1 MTHTTDAAA
10 MVGALFASAGVM
22 NVTFLASARVLAR
35 WARVAATK
43 AALGFGPRLF
53 SVPFGDA
60 GGAKLEVR
68 LIPLNA
74 FVQFAGANPYSEDPP
89 PPPPLVLWSEAPVL
103 RRIVGLVLPSRIVA
117 LGLAAAL
124 LGPSRACIALVEGC
138 RDAFAA
144 FYGAGPLLDRAAAI
158 FANEGFVTLSAVTMT
173 KCLAMQLWLA
183 PSDILM
189 FVGEPHAKSAAKVRG
204 VMLLLSFVYAGAW
217 LVALVR
223 WAM

>member
-1 MTHTTDAAA
+1 
-10 MVGALFASAGVM
+10 V
-22 NVTFLASARVLAR
+22 
-35 WARVAATK
+35 
-43 AALGFGPRLF
+43 
-53 SVPFGDA
+53 
-60 GGAKLEVR
+60 
-68 LIPLNA
+68 I
-74 FVQFAGANPYSEDPP
+74 
-89 PPPPLVLWSEAPVL
+89 
-103 RRIVGLVLPSRIVA
+103 RRIVVLVLPSRIAA
-117 LGLAAAL
+117 LGLVAAL

-138 RDAFAA
+138 RDVFAA

-189 FVGEPHAKSAAKVRG
+189 FVGERHAKSAAKVRG

-223 WAM
+223 WVM